1 MARRDSSGMIL
12 GVREIE
18 EGQEFREI
26 GLQTSRGE
34 TLCRH
39 YKASGATVAVIMVG
53 GAGGGWDSPSKNLY
67 PRLAADL
74 LGSRISSLRVRFR
87 NAHSL
92 PEALHDVRAG
102 VAFLQNEGCAHVA
115 LVGHSFG
122 GAVVIQAAYY
132 ERAVKSV
139 IALATQSYGAGV
151 ASDLGPRCSIL
162 LIHGSEDPVLP
173 AESSE
178 HVYSLAQEP
187 KQLIIFP
194 GATHNLDEESEAV
207 FTNVK
212 TYLLEYLD

>member
-1 MARRDSSGMIL
+1 MAQRDSSGMIL
-12 GVREIE
+12 GLREIE
-18 EGQEFREI
+18 KGPEFREI
-26 GLQTSRGE
+26 SLQTSRGE
-34 TLCRH
+34 TLCR
-39 YKASGATVAVIMVG
+39 YYQASGAEVAVIMVG
-53 GAGGGWDSPSKNLY
+53 GVGGGWDSPSKGLY
-67 PRLAADL
+67 PRLATDL
-74 LGSRISSLRVRFR
+74 LGSRVSTLRVRFR
-87 NAHSL
+87 NARSL

-102 VAFLQNEGCAHVA
+102 AAFLQSEGCEHIA

-139 IALATQSYGAGV
+139 ITLATQSYGAGV

-162 LIHGSEDPVLP
+162 LIHGSADPVLP

-187 KQLIIFP
+187 KQIIIFP
-194 GATHNLDEESEAV
+194 GATHNLDEDSEAL

-212 TYLLEYLD
+212 TYILEYLD